1 MRQKIRQPSVAGQ
14 FYAGDKQLLKAEI
27 DEYLNDVSDPGLHPK
42 QVFGLISPHAGYPC
56 SAPTAAY
63 GYRLLQRFTFKRAVV
78 IAPSHSDY
86 FDGLSV
92 YDGDGY
98 ATPLGIVPVD
108 RALCDQLTA
117 AGLLVRS
124 SEVGHLREHALEVQ
138 LPFLQIIYPAGI
150 DLIPVTVGVTAAGEL
165 QEFAELLAQLLN
177 PADTVIIASS
187 DLSHYYPEAF
197 AHQRDRHLTDLL
209 EKFDLAALATG
220 FDDQSLEACGLGPI
234 LILMYYAYKLGAAQ
248 CRILDYRTSGDTCG
262 DKLQVVGYTSA
273 VVYR

>member
-1 MRQKIRQPSVAGQ
+1 MEQKIRRPSVAGR
-14 FYAGDKQLLKAEI
+14 FYPGDRQLLRAEI
-27 DEYLNDVSDPGLHPK
+27 DEYLSDVPDPGLYPK

-63 GYRLLQRFTFKRAVV
+63 GYRLLQRFTFRRAVV

-108 RALCDQLTA
+108 RTLCDQLATA
-117 AGLLVRS
+117 GPLVRC
-124 SEVGHLREHALEVQ
+124 SEVGHRREHALEVQ

-150 DLIPVTVGVTAAGEL
+150 ELIPVTVGVTTADELRELAG
-165 QEFAELLAQLLN
+165 LLARLLN
-177 PADTVIIASS
+177 PADTVMIASS
-187 DLSHYYPEAF
+187 DLSHYYPEAI
-197 AHQRDRHLTDLL
+197 AHQKDRQLTDLL

-234 LILMYYAYKLGAAQ
+234 LILMDYASRLGAAQ